1 MNAGQIEAHDGPW
14 PCKGCGYLS
23 RQCYRCH
30 HCGMDFVGGK
40 ESNSGTYSAG
50 VSPMTP
56 GSIGGER

>member
-1 MNAGQIEAHDGPW
+1 MNARQIEAHGGPW
-14 PCKGCGYLS
+14 PCICGAAS
-23 RQCYRCH
+23 TKSWRCSE
-30 HCGMDFVGGK
+30 CGRDLVGG